1 MEETRRTGLEGKVAL
16 ITGGAN
22 GIGRAT
28 AARLRGAGAEVVLAD
43 VEVESG
49 EAAAAELGAEF
60 VRCDVAVPEDSAR
73 AVERAVERFGG
84 LDLAF
89 LNAGVSTGAGL
100 VEQFDPELYRRAM
113 AINLDGVVF
122 GLNAVVPALR
132 ERGGGAIVATSSL
145 AGLTAVPFDPVY
157 AANKHAVVGLVRS
170 MGPVL
175 APEGI
180 RLNAICPG
188 FADTR
193 IVDPLR
199 DGLAEGGVPLIPVER
214 VVDGVVG
221 LLTGDDAGTCHF
233 VQAGMEPQ
241 EFRFRNLPG
250 PRA

>member
-1 MEETRRTGLEGKVAL
+1 MDLNGKVAL

-22 GIGRAT
+22 GFGRAT
-28 AARLRGAGAEVVLAD
+28 GARLRAEGAEVVLAD
-43 VEVESG
+43 IETG
-49 EAAAAELGAEF
+49 PGQAAAKETGAGF
-60 VRCDVAVPEDSAR
+60 VRCDVTVPADLEA
-73 AVERAVERFGG
+73 AVEFAVDRFGG

-89 LNAGVSTGAGL
+89 LNAGISTGTGL
-100 VEQFDPELYRRAM
+100 VDGFDLELYRRAM
-113 AINLDGVVF
+113 AVNLDGVVF
-122 GLNAVVPALR
+122 GLNAVVPELR
-132 ERGGGAIVATSSL
+132 NRGGGAIVATSSL
-145 AGLTAVPFDPVY
+145 AGLTSVPFDPVY

-175 APEGI
+175 AVDGI

-199 DGLAEGGVPLIPVER
+199 EGLAEGGVPLIPVET
-214 VVDGVVG
+214 VVDGVMN
-221 LLTGDDAGTCHF
+221 LFTGKDAGTCHF